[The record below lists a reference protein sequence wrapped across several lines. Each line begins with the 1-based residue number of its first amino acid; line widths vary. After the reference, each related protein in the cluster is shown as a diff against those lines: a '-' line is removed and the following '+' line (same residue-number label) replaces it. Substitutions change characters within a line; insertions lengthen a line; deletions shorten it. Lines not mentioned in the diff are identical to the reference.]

1 LQFKLLL
8 HEFLLSK
15 LLLSGILLSELF
27 ASVRFVVLI
36 PNALMIHPRDERLTG
51 SATAQEIYSLK
62 KATG

>member
-15 LLLSGILLSELF
+15 LLSELF